1 MHYYVIEF
9 IVESIRIPR
18 MMGLYKIQRKMLKIK
33 SFLDPILDQI
43 LVDPFRL
50 TEPKGRACKQS
61 RGLSNNQS
69 D

>member
-1 MHYYVIEF
+1 
-9 IVESIRIPR
+9 
-18 MMGLYKIQRKMLKIK
+18 MLKIK

-50 TEPKGRACKQS
+50 TEPKDRACKQS

>member
-1 MHYYVIEF
+1 
-9 IVESIRIPR
+9 
-18 MMGLYKIQRKMLKIK
+18 MLKIK